1 MIEETDPERTKRNW
15 LIGIRR
21 CVLATRIA
29 VCAAV
34 TWWTL
39 WGPVVLAATDSDQLR
54 ALHEKVIQAHLKND
68 VELLL
73 EDEAADYVVAGRGE
87 VTRPTLAERR
97 ARLGPYLQRTTFHE
111 YRDLQEPIVK
121 VSQDG
126 AMGFVVVQV
135 RASGTQVDGKGGTHS
150 LLFTSAWIELY
161 EKREGRWYRTG
172 NVSNFKE

>member
-1 MIEETDPERTKRNW
+1 M
-15 LIGIRR
+15 
-21 CVLATRIA
+21 ATRIV
-29 VCAAV
+29 VCVAV

-54 ALHEKVIQAHLKND
+54 ELHGKVIRAHLQND

-87 VTRPTLAERR
+87 ITRPSLAERR
-97 ARLGPYLQRTTFHE
+97 ARLGPYLRRTTFHE
-111 YRDLQEPIVK
+111 YRDLEEPIVR
-121 VSQDG
+121 VSKDG
-126 AMGFVVVQV
+126 AMGFVMVQV
-135 RASGTQVDGKGGTHS
+135 QARGTQVDDNGGTHP